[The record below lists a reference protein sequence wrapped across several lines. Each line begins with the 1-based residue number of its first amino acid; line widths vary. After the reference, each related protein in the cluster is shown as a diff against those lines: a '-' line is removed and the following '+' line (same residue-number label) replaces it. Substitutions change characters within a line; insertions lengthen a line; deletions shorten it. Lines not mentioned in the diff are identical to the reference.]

1 MKILPF
7 SVWIKNM
14 DSAKK
19 WNCVSDEPLYMY
31 KNITFGTPSRWTR
44 IILNI
49 DEHFKP
55 LEHQE
60 S

>member
-1 MKILPF
+1 
-7 SVWIKNM
+7 M

-19 WNCVSDEPLYMY
+19 KKSTVSDEPLYMY